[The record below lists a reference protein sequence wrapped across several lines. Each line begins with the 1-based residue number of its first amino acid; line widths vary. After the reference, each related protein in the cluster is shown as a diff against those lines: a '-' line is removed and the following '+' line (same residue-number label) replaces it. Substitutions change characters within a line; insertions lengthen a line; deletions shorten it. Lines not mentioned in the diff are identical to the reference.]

1 MTFKMFIK
9 ILKNIIQEKVLT
21 DFDDMIPDTVN
32 NKKIN
37 PVVTESFISGRKL
50 NILFVLHNNIL
61 KYQEKLD

>member
-9 ILKNIIQEKVLT
+9 ILKNIIQEKVLI